1 MTWGAHKAD
10 VRIAAKNSVTM
21 RAALRASINARAIYE
36 AYQDTHP
43 FVTDNITQ
51 DRTRAR
57 AWAML
62 HVKIDTE
69 PIAGALKKIY
79 TDGFLLGLDASAE
92 AIGQAKTEYNKAA
105 ITKAKKKEES
115 PDYVDWNN
123 WKPGNRAAA
132 LLYRPTGAFEK
143 LLTDAGIT
151 SKKIAANGF
160 DRIGT
165 ALADSIA
172 AGFSPARAAKV
183 ITEKIGDPARALTI
197 AITEQNR
204 AMSLAAMENYQNGG
218 VEKVEWSGANP
229 CDICAPNEGQIVPTG
244 EAFNSGDTE
253 PPVHPNCRCAVLP
266 VIDDEYFAE
275 PNASGVNDIMPA
287 EEAAPAAQQE
297 AKVLSDSEYRT
308 LTNTQAAAI
317 KPTLTEAER
326 TAVHAY
332 KGEDYF
338 IINRYLREGNIAF
351 GRGVRLERQEQRIAE
366 LKPLIENLKPVID
379 RTKPLTEPIIV
390 FRGVNTQYGNELWG
404 AGVGSEYQ
412 DKGFVSTTF
421 EHSKSYSFGSTRLEI
436 TVPAGG
442 KGLAIDG
449 LYQRQESE
457 FLLQAGTKFRITG
470 YDENPANANSI
481 YDRVIKVEVIK

>member
-10 VRIAAKNSVTM
+10 VRVAAKNSVTM
-21 RAALRASINARAIYE
+21 RAALRASINARNIYE
-36 AYQDTHP
+36 AYQQTHP

-62 HVKIDTE
+62 HVRINNE
-69 PIAGALKKIY
+69 PIAAALKKIY
-79 TDGFLLGLDASAE
+79 ADGFLLGLDASAE

-143 LLTDAGIT
+143 LLNDAGIT

-204 AMSLAAMENYQNGG
+204 AMSLAAMENYKNGG

-229 CDICAPNEGQIVPTG
+229 CDICAPNEGQVVNTG

-253 PPVHPNCRCAVLP
+253 PPVHPNCRCALLP
-266 VIDDEYFAE
+266 VIDDAYFAE
-275 PNASGVNDIMPA
+275 PDISGVDNIMP
-287 EEAAPAAQQE
+287 
-297 AKVLSDSEYRT
+297 
-308 LTNTQAAAI
+308 TNT
-317 KPTLTEAER
+317 T
-326 TAVHAY
+326 
-332 KGEDYF
+332 
-338 IINRYLREGNIAF
+338 
-351 GRGVRLERQEQRIAE
+351 
-366 LKPLIENLKPVID
+366 
-379 RTKPLTEPIIV
+379 
-390 FRGVNTQYGNELWG
+390 
-404 AGVGSEYQ
+404 
-412 DKGFVSTTF
+412 
-421 EHSKSYSFGSTRLEI
+421 
-436 TVPAGG
+436 
-442 KGLAIDG
+442 
-449 LYQRQESE
+449 QESE
-457 FLLQAGTKFRITG
+457 PQKVVSEEDVIRVMNQQRNAGYIPTKTELEAISEYTSGSGHYGNVNDYLRTGVWDRYTSTKEKEKVQATITQLDSAIANAPKLQQNTLSYRGIWGQDAVQAFAKLKPGDTYTDNGYISTSLNLQIARNFARADKANPGVVLEIVNPAGTQGLFPLASRVEISPQYATPIS
-470 YDENPANANSI
+470 ENEWLLPRGTTFKVLEVNGTNVKV
-481 YDRVIKVEVIK
+481 RVK